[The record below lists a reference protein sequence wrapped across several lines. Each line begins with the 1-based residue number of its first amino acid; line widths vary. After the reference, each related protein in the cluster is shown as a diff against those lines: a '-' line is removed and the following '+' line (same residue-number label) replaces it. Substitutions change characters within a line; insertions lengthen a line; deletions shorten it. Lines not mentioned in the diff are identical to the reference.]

1 MAKLIRRLLQEHLD
15 SPGVVVK
22 TGQSVA
28 AAAEK
33 SFGRASDVTGVV
45 PGQAVSG
52 GAVKPTSGSS
62 S

>member
-1 MAKLIRRLLQEHLD
+1 MAKLIRRLLQDHLD

-28 AAAEK
+28 VASEK

-45 PGQAVSG
+45 PGQAISG
-52 GAVKPTSGSS
+52 GAVKATSDSPS
-62 S
+62 

>member
-1 MAKLIRRLLQEHLD
+1 MPKLIRRLLQEHLD

-28 AAAEK
+28 AAPET
-33 SFGRASDVTGVV
+33 SFGRASNVTGVV
-45 PGQAVSG
+45 RGQAISG
-52 GAVKPTSGSS
+52 GGVKPTSGSS